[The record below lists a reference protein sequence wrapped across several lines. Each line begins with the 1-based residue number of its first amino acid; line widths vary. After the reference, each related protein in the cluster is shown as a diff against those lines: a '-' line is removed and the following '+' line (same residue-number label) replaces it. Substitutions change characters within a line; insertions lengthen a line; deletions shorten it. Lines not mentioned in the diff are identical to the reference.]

1 MPISFVTLQSVLG
14 LSLYVIATLGKNT
27 EQFTVRSST
36 SLCRDLGGGRDTS
49 KYAVGS
55 LPKAN
60 FDLPASW
67 AGQVSVPNTP
77 NDEFFFWLF
86 EAEVAGQCDNLISR

>member
-14 LSLYVIATLGKNT
+14 SFLYVIATLGQNT
-27 EQFTVRSST
+27 EEFTVRSST
-36 SLCRDLGGGRDTS
+36 SLCRDLGGGQDAS

-55 LPKAN
+55 LPKVN

-67 AGQVSVPNTP
+67 AGQVSVPN
-77 NDEFFFWLF
+77 NLKDELFFWLF
-86 EAEVAGQCDNLISR
+86 EAEVVGQCTNLISR

>member
-1 MPISFVTLQSVLG
+1 MSISLVTLQSVLG
-14 LSLYVIATLGKNT
+14 LSLYVIATLGQNT
-27 EQFTVRSST
+27 EEFTVYSST
-36 SLCRDLGGGRDTS
+36 PLCRDLGGERDAS

-55 LPKAN
+55 LPNVN

-86 EAEVAGQCDNLISR
+86 ETEVAGQCDNLISR

>member
-1 MPISFVTLQSVLG
+1 MSFSFVTLQSVLG
-14 LSLYVIATLGKNT
+14 FSLCVIATLGQNI
-27 EQFTVRSST
+27 EEFTVRSST
-36 SLCRDLGGGRDTS
+36 PLCPDLGGGRDAS
-49 KYAVGS
+49 RYAVGS
-55 LPKAN
+55 LPNVN
-60 FDLPASW
+60 FDLLASW